1 MDKAPGYEGADSGLI
16 LAKIG
21 FAMAA
26 GKSPN
31 AIENIASAMSDGA
44 DMLIKD
50 KAKRDEF
57 DRQLKLSA
65 MQYGLTETSKLR
77 AQERLDDRNFLSLV
91 DKDGKPARISMTEL
105 MANDGKIPEGLLDKD
120 VYLAQEKAAF

>member
-1 MDKAPGYEGADSGLI
+1 MPPPPPKEIERVINSGTKEEQEKTLDGFIQEFMDKAPGYEGADSGLI

-77 AQERLDDRNFLSLV
+77 AQERLDDRNFL
-91 DKDGKPARISMTEL
+91 I
-105 MANDGKIPEGLLDKD
+105 
-120 VYLAQEKAAF
+120 

>member
-1 MDKAPGYEGADSGLI
+1 
-16 LAKIG
+16 
-21 FAMAA
+21 MAA

-65 MQYGLTETSKLR
+65 LQYGLQETGKLR
-77 AQERLDDRNFLSLV
+77 AEDRLEARERRAT
-91 DKDGKPARISMTEL
+91 KDYVA
-105 MANDGKIPEGLLDKD
+105 GL
-120 VYLAQEKAAF
+120 